1 MPPAEPKPRATR
13 VAKPKS
19 APKSPPP
26 AVKAK
31 AATADAAAPKA
42 RKAATKKP
50 DGKTASPKAASP
62 KTASA
67 KAKASPKATL
77 SPEAVKITMI
87 ENLIVDSLTEDKAED
102 VLVIDLKGKSSIADA
117 MIIASGRSARHVSAL
132 ADHVLRKIK
141 EQGGGRAKVEGLT
154 QGDWVLIDT
163 GDVIVHL
170 FRPEVR
176 SFYGLERIWTEDG
189 VATSGVKRPN

>member
-13 VAKPKS
+13 AAKPKS
-19 APKSPPP
+19 APKSPAPT
-26 AVKAK
+26 VKAK

-50 DGKTASPKAASP
+50 DAKTASPKAASP
-62 KTASA
+62 KAASA

>member
-1 MPPAEPKPRATR
+1 M
-13 VAKPKS
+13 
-19 APKSPPP
+19 
-26 AVKAK
+26 
-31 AATADAAAPKA
+31 A
-42 RKAATKKP
+42 R
-50 DGKTASPKAASP
+50 
-62 KTASA
+62 
-67 KAKASPKATL
+67 ASPKATL

-189 VATSGVKRPN
+189 VATSGVQRPN